1 MARRIFVHI
10 GRNKTGTTAVQNA
23 FRAGREPLK
32 RNGFHYPM
40 GRPGHHYLALH
51 LLGTDRSGPPRGRAP
66 AELAGLLAER
76 IAASERDVVL
86 SSEVLQRVEPAA
98 LAAWLGKEATV
109 VVYIRE
115 QVDYLASCYQQGIKM
130 GIPRGDFASYLAI
143 PSTVADGYYLPFLRA
158 WEDVFGRDN
167 LVVRVYDRE
176 RLVEGDIVADFLSVL
191 GVDGAADLGD
201 RDDRNP
207 SAGGP
212 LLEALRRIN
221 TLDFEELRRRKA
233 IYDTLAEL
241 ALGNPDYRAKLPIAP
256 DVVAAL
262 RDRFAEDNAAVS
274 ARYFDGGPL
283 FSLRP
288 IPSAA
293 THGEADVRVALERL
307 ADGAEPVDPDF
318 ARTVRDRLLAAG

>member
-23 FRAGREPLK
+23 LRAGREPLK

-40 GRPGHHYLALH
+40 GRPGHHYLAHH
-51 LLGTDRSGPPRGRAP
+51 LQGTKRRGPPRGREP

-76 IAASERDVVL
+76 IAASNRDVVL
-86 SSEVLQRVEPAA
+86 SSEALQRVEPAA
-98 LAAWLGKEATV
+98 LAAWLGKAATV

-115 QVDYLASCYQQGIKM
+115 QVDYLAAGYQQGIKM
-130 GIPRGDFASYLAI
+130 GHGRGDFASFLAL
-143 PSTVADGYYLPFLRA
+143 PSVLAGCTYLPFLAA
-158 WEDVFGRDN
+158 WEEVFGRDN

-176 RLVEGDIVADFLSVL
+176 RLVEGDVVADFLSVL
-191 GVDGAADLGD
+191 GIEAVDDLRIAED
-201 RDDRNP
+201 HNP
-207 SAGGP
+207 SAGGA

-233 IYDTLAEL
+233 IYGPLAEL

-256 DVVAAL
+256 DVVAGL
-262 RDRFAEDNAAVS
+262 RDRFAKDNAAVS

-288 IPSAA
+288 IPPAA

-318 ARTVRDRLLAAG
+318 AHTVRDRLLAAG

>member
-10 GRNKTGTTAVQNA
+10 GRNKTGTATVQRA
-23 FRAGREPLK
+23 LQAGRQILK
-32 RNGFHYPM
+32 RNGFHYPK
-40 GRPGHHYLALH
+40 GRPAHHYLAQH
-51 LLGTDRSGPPRGRAP
+51 LAGKTPRGASGGVERAKW
-66 AELAGLLAER
+66 AGELAER
-76 IAASERDVVL
+76 IASSDRDIVL
-86 SSEVLQRVEPAA
+86 SSEFLMRVEPSA

-221 TLDFEELRRRKA
+221 TLDFEELRRRRA
-233 IYDTLAEL
+233 INAPLADL
-241 ALGNPDYRAKLPIAP
+241 ALGDPAYRAKQPIPP

-283 FSLRP
+283 FAPRP
-288 IPSAA
+288 IPAAA
-293 THGEADVRVALERL
+293 THGEADVRVAIERL